1 MSEISSSIKITDEFS
16 APLKEL
22 AVQSWEC
29 KNAVTSV
36 AKSLVELNEDCE
48 SIADVFKK
56 TARTFKDE
64 FTDDVIE
71 NSYKMVTALSAVAKT
86 TTNVGR
92 VWVDAFH
99 GDVSK
104 GFRDSFASSTAKANL
119 KLLGSTTGD
128 IFREGVHGA
137 LSEMRWQKIH
147 DLSMKA
153 FNKLKDD
160 TIKLF
165 GALQNSINQSLD
177 EITISEKLEAM
188 WGDAGK
194 VAKQRAYELA
204 NEIGESATMV
214 TELAAKAAYEGIG
227 TDQFDKMMKLAD
239 KVSKLKPG
247 ETVESAATT
256 LMSDLKSGHS
266 ASTISQMFGGG
277 EVMERQL
284 KRAGYERAL
293 NRGDVDKA
301 LEIAEKIAEQAGL
314 TNEKY
319 NDAYSNMSQNFK
331 RIFNVID
338 NVKKRLGETFNRS
351 FAPTVEKVKNFVT
364 SEKFQTVV
372 NIFDKIVGLV
382 GKIANWFT
390 EGIINNIEWMGVL
403 LGIAGIAKLFLI
415 INRIK
420 AIIGMSKLAL
430 AVVKLFRGPI
440 GWIIGGLGR
449 VIKHLISIGAKQAL
463 IYLKSKAMSMLKVAG
478 PWMLVGAAIG
488 VALKVLHSL
497 FGEGKSFK
505 EFLMGGIAAAFQL
518 LVNVFQNVFTFFG
531 NLFGKIHIL
540 FLEVK
545 KVATGMKQVFM
556 QNIGVL
562 LQWILDKIMAFLDKT
577 GLGEILSA
585 IGLDVGSAAKT
596 ASEWIGDLGKEETE
610 KLEAIS
616 KQIEAIKAKEVEYI
630 SVMNGVKEA
639 YESNGETVKTMLKG
653 LFKSNEKQEKA
664 QDGIA
669 GDTDKIRKLNEQEE
683 ELRWMK
689 AFSDR
694 QITSSYNSMTSNVR
708 NININGMSQAGML
721 EVGRRSLSTMPS
733 RSSM

>member
-16 APLKEL
+16 APLKDLAKASWDVEGAAVAVSKALSEQGEL
-22 AVQSWEC
+22 FNDVAE
-29 KNAVTSV
+29 K
-36 AKSLVELNEDCE
+36 AKSLVTNIQGNIIPAYGQFTDSVRGLGDAFKTMQN
-48 SIADVFKK
+48 DVSFE
-56 TARTFKDE
+56 TFKE
-64 FTDDVIE
+64 
-71 NSYKMVTALSAVAKT
+71 LAVAFADATKQGYELGKAIKEEKEGFDLLHKT
-86 TTNVGR
+86 IRNLP
-92 VWVDAFH
+92 WNLMY
-99 GDVSK
+99 
-104 GFRDSFASSTAKANL
+104 KAAM
-119 KLLGSTTGD
+119 S
-128 IFREGVHGA
+128 
-137 LSEMRWQKIH
+137 
-147 DLSMKA
+147 A
-153 FNKLKDD
+153 FNRLKEQGINAFNALKD
-160 TIKLF
+160 
-165 GALQNSINQSLD
+165 SINQSLD
-177 EITISEKLEAM
+177 EITVAEKLEAM
-188 WGDAGK
+188 WGEAGQ

-293 NRGDVDKA
+293 NRGDVNKA

-372 NIFDKIVGLV
+372 NIFNKIVGLA
-382 GKIANWFT
+382 GKILNFFA
-390 EGIINNIEWMGVL
+390 EGIIDNIEVMGIL
-403 LGIAGIAKLFLI
+403 LGVAGVAKFVLI
-415 INRIK
+415 IRHVK
-420 AIIGMSKLAL
+420 MLIGMSKVAL
-430 AVVKLFRGPI
+430 TVVKLFRGPI

-518 LVNVFQNVFTFFG
+518 LVNVFQNIFTFFG
-531 NLFGKIHIL
+531 NLIDKVHVI
-540 FLEVK
+540 FLEIK
-545 KVATGMKQVFM
+545 KVAIGMKQVFM

-562 LQWILDKIMAFLDKT
+562 LQWIIDKIMAFLDKT

-610 KLEAIS
+610 RLEAIS

-669 GDTDKIRKLNEQEE
+669 GDTDKIRKFNEQEE

>member
-22 AVQSWEC
+22 VVQSWEC
-29 KNAVTSV
+29 NTAVTAV

-48 SIADVFKK
+48 SIADVLKK
-56 TARTFKDE
+56 TARTFKNE
-64 FTDDVIE
+64 FVDDVVE

-92 VWVDAFH
+92 IYVDAFK
-99 GDVSK
+99 GNVSK
-104 GFRDSFASSTAKANL
+104 DFRNAFASSTAKANF
-119 KLLGSTTGD
+119 KLLGNTTGD
-128 IFREGVHGA
+128 IFMEGVHGA
-137 LSEMRWQKIH
+137 LSEMRWQKIY
-147 DLSMKA
+147 DLSTKA

-177 EITISEKLEAM
+177 EITISEKLEGM
-188 WGDAGK
+188 WGNAGK
-194 VAKQRAYELA
+194 VAKRRAYELA

-214 TELAAKAAYEGIG
+214 TELAGKAAYEGIG
-227 TDQFDKMMKLAD
+227 TEQFERMMRLAD

-247 ETVESAATT
+247 ETVESAAST

-266 ASTISQMFGGG
+266 AGTVAQMFGGG

-351 FAPTVEKVKNFVT
+351 FAPTVAKVKDFVT

-390 EGIINNIEWMGVL
+390 EGIINNIEWMGIL
-403 LGIAGIAKLFLI
+403 LGVAGIAKLFLI

-420 AIIGMSKLAL
+420 AIIGMSKLGL
-430 AVVKLFRGPI
+430 AVVKLFRGPL

-449 VIKHLISIGAKQAL
+449 MIKHLIAIGVKQSL
-463 IYLKSKAMSMLKVAG
+463 IYLKSKAMAALKVAG
-478 PWMLVGAAIG
+478 PWLIAAAAIG
-488 VALKVLHSL
+488 IALKVLHHL
-497 FGEGKSFK
+497 FGEGKTFT
-505 EFLMGGIAAAFQL
+505 EFIMGGIAAGYQLALNAFM
-518 LVNVFQNVFTFFG
+518 NVLIFFSKIG
-531 NLFGKIHIL
+531 DKIHVV
-540 FLEVK
+540 FLTAK
-545 KVATGMKQVFM
+545 MGLLSFKQTVM
-556 QNIGVL
+556 QNIGQL
-562 LQWILDKIMAFLDKT
+562 LKWLVDNIAEFIEDS
-577 GLGEILSA
+577 GLGTILSA
-585 IGLDVGSAAKT
+585 LGIDIGGIASSA
-596 ASEWIGDLGKEETE
+596 SDWFGDMGKAETE
-610 KLEAIS
+610 AIEKIS
-616 KQIEAIKAKEVEYI
+616 KQIEGIKMNELEYI
-630 SVMNGVKEA
+630 DIMQGVKEA
-639 YESNGETVKTMLKG
+639 YDSNGETVKKFLSG
-653 LFKSNEKQEKA
+653 LFASNKKQEED

-669 GDTDKIRKLNEQEE
+669 GNTDKIRKMNEQEE

-694 QITSSYNSMTSNVR
+694 QIMSSYNSMTSNVR
-708 NININGMSQAGML
+708 NININGMSQAGMI

-733 RSSM
+733 RSMM

>member
-16 APLKEL
+16 APLKDL
-22 AVQSWEC
+22 VVQSWEC
-29 KNAVTSV
+29 NNAVTAV

-64 FTDDVIE
+64 FVDDVTE

-92 VWVDAFH
+92 VWVDAFN
-99 GDVSK
+99 GNVSK

-119 KLLGSTTGD
+119 KLLGNTTGD
-128 IFREGVHGA
+128 IFREGIHGA

-518 LVNVFQNVFTFFG
+518 LVNVFQNIFTFFG
-531 NLFGKIHIL
+531 NLVKKIQVL

-545 KVATGMKQVFM
+545 KVAIGMKQVFM
-556 QNIGVL
+556 QNIGTL

-610 KLEAIS
+610 RLEAIS
-616 KQIEAIKAKEVEYI
+616 KQIEAIKAKEVEYVNI
-630 SVMNGVKEA
+630 MNGVKEA
-639 YESNGETVKTMLKG
+639 YESNGETVKAMLKG
-653 LFKSNEKQEKA
+653 LFKSNEKQEKS
-664 QDGIA
+664 QSGIA
-669 GDTDKIRKLNEQEE
+669 GDTDKIRKFNEQEE

>member
-22 AVQSWEC
+22 AKASWNVEGA
-29 KNAVTSV
+29 AVAVSKALSEQGELFNEV
-36 AKSLVELNEDCE
+36 ADEAKSLVTNIQDSIVPAYNQFAGSINNLGNAFTNMRNDASFETFKELAVAF
-48 SIADVFKK
+48 ADATKQGYELGKAIKEEKDGFDLLHKTIRNLPWNLMYK
-56 TARTFKDE
+56 TA
-64 FTDDVIE
+64 
-71 NSYKMVTALSAVAKT
+71 M
-86 TTNVGR
+86 G
-92 VWVDAFH
+92 
-99 GDVSK
+99 
-104 GFRDSFASSTAKANL
+104 
-119 KLLGSTTGD
+119 
-128 IFREGVHGA
+128 
-137 LSEMRWQKIH
+137 
-147 DLSMKA
+147 A
-153 FNKLKDD
+153 FNRLKEQGINAFNALKD
-160 TIKLF
+160 
-165 GALQNSINQSLD
+165 SINQSLD
-177 EITISEKLEAM
+177 EITVSEKLEAM
-188 WGDAGK
+188 WGDAGR

-227 TDQFDKMMKLAD
+227 TDQFDKMMRLAD

-372 NIFDKIVGLV
+372 NIFDKIVGLA
-382 GKIANWFT
+382 GKILNFFA
-390 EGIINNIEWMGVL
+390 EGIIDNIEVMGIL
-403 LGIAGIAKLFLI
+403 LGVAGVAKFVLI
-415 INRIK
+415 IRHVK
-420 AIIGMSKLAL
+420 ALIGMSKVAL
-430 AVVKLFRGPI
+430 TVVRLFRGPL
-440 GWIIGGLGR
+440 GWIIGGMGR
-449 VIKHLISIGAKQAL
+449 MIKHLIAIGAKQSL

-488 VALKVLHSL
+488 IALKVLHSL

-518 LVNVFQNVFTFFG
+518 LVNVFQNIFTFFG
-531 NLFGKIHIL
+531 NLIDKVHVI
-540 FLEVK
+540 FLETK
-545 KVATGMKQVFM
+545 KVAIGMKQVFM
-556 QNIGVL
+556 QNIGML

-577 GLGEILSA
+577 GLAEILSA
-585 IGLDVGSAAKT
+585 VGLDVGSAAKT

-610 KLEAIS
+610 RLEAIS

-669 GDTDKIRKLNEQEE
+669 GDTGKIRKFNEQEE
-683 ELRWMK
+683 ELSWMK